1 MKIAIRIFVL
11 LIILGIFGGT
21 LYYLYSKNE
30 EKPVVFE
37 TQKAFTTNIVLKTVA
52 TGSVVPRREVDVKS
66 RVSGIIDELYVEAGD
81 KVNKG
86 DILAKVKIIPDMVS
100 LNNAESRL
108 SRAKIAQ
115 EDAQTAYNRQKKLF
129 EDRVIAE
136 SEFLPFKLA
145 LNNAN
150 EEVNSSE
157 NNLALIKEGA
167 SKKSGEVSN
176 TMIRATVTGT
186 VLNVPVKVGS
196 SVIESNTFNEG
207 TTIATVA
214 DLGEM
219 IFQGKVDESEVGK
232 IKTGMEMVLNIGA
245 IENESFKAN
254 LEFIAPKGVED
265 KGAIKFEIK
274 AAITLKDSV
283 FIRSGYSANADIV
296 LDKRDSVLAI
306 PESLITF
313 SKDSAFVEVETA
325 PQTFEKRYVKTGLS
339 DGINIEIISG
349 IDSTVKL
356 KQPLALEKQVVPD

>member
-30 EKPVVFE
+30 EKPVVFT
-37 TQKAFTTNIVLKTVA
+37 TQKAFVTNIVMKTVA
-52 TGSVVPRREVDVKS
+52 TGSVVPRREIDVKS
-66 RVSGIIDELYVEAGD
+66 RVSGIIDELYVEAGK

-86 DILAKVKIIPDMVS
+86 DVLAKVKIIPDMVR
-100 LNNAESRL
+100 LNEAESRV
-108 SRAKIAQ
+108 SRAKITL
-115 EDAQTAYNRQKKLF
+115 EDAQTAYNRQKQLL
-129 EDRVIAE
+129 DQNVIAE
-136 SEFLPFKLA
+136 SEFMPFKLA

-150 EEVNSSE
+150 EEVNTAE

-167 SKKSGEVSN
+167 SKKSGEISN

-232 IKTGMEMVLNIGA
+232 IKPGMEMLLSIGA
-245 IENESFKAN
+245 IEKETFKAN

-274 AAITLKDSV
+274 AAISLKDSV
-283 FIRSGYSANADIV
+283 FIRSGYSASADIV

-306 PESLITF
+306 PEGLITF

-325 PQTFEKRYVKTGLS
+325 PQTFEKRYIKTGLS
-339 DGINIEIISG
+339 DGINIEVISG
-349 IDSTVKL
+349 IDSMAKL
-356 KQPLALEKQVVPD
+356 KQPVALENQMMPD

>member
-30 EKPVVFE
+30 EKPVVYE
-37 TQKAFTTNIVLKTVA
+37 TSKAFVTNIVMKTVA

-66 RVSGIIDELYVEAGD
+66 RVSGIIDELFVEAGD
-81 KVNKG
+81 KVKKG
-86 DILAKVKIIPDMVS
+86 DILARVKIIPDMVS

-108 SRAKIAQ
+108 SRAKIALD
-115 EDAQTAYNRQKKLF
+115 DAQVAHNRQKKLF
-129 EDRVIAE
+129 EEKVIAE
-136 SEFLPFKLA
+136 SEYLPFKLA

-150 EEVNSSE
+150 EEVNAAE

-167 SKKSGEVSN
+167 TKKSGEVSN

-245 IENESFKAN
+245 IESESFKAN

-274 AAITLKDSV
+274 AAVSLKDSV

-325 PQTFEKRYVKTGLS
+325 PQTFEKRYIKTGLS
-339 DGINIEIISG
+339 DGINIEVLSG
-349 IDSTVKL
+349 IDSKAKL
-356 KQPLALEKQVVPD
+356 KQPLALEKQVMPE

>member
-11 LIILGIFGGT
+11 LIILGVFGGT
-21 LYYLYSKNE
+21 LYYLYMKNE
-30 EKPVVFE
+30 EKPVVF
-37 TQKAFTTNIVLKTVA
+37 TTSKAFVTNIVMKTVA
-52 TGSVVPRREVDVKS
+52 TGSVVPRREIDVKS
-66 RVSGIIDELYVEAGD
+66 RVSGIVDELYVEAGD

-86 DILAKVKIIPDMVS
+86 DIIAKVKIIPDMVR
-100 LNNAESRL
+100 LNEAESRL
-108 SRAKIAQ
+108 SRAKIAL
-115 EDAQTAYNRQKKLF
+115 EDAQVSYDRQKKLF
-129 EDRVIAE
+129 EQRVIAE
-136 SEFLPFKLA
+136 SEFLPYKLS

-150 EEVNSSE
+150 EEINTSE

-167 SKKSGEVSN
+167 TKKTGEISN
-176 TMIRATVTGT
+176 TIIRATVTGT
-186 VLNVPVKVGS
+186 VLNVPIKVGS

-232 IKTGMEMVLNIGA
+232 IKTGMEMLLNIGA
-245 IENESFKAN
+245 IEKETFKAK

-274 AAITLKDSV
+274 AAIVLKDSV

-306 PESLITF
+306 PESLVTF
-313 SKDSAFVEVETA
+313 SKDSGFVEVETF
-325 PQTFEKRYVKTGLS
+325 PQTFEKRYIKTGLS
-339 DGINIEIISG
+339 DGINIEVISG
-349 IDSTVKL
+349 IDSMAKL
-356 KQPLALEKQVVPD
+356 KQPLALEPVFMPD

>member
-30 EKPVVFE
+30 EKPVVYE
-37 TQKAFTTNIVLKTVA
+37 TSKAFVTNIVMKTVA

-108 SRAKIAQ
+108 SRAKIAL
-115 EDAQTAYNRQKKLF
+115 EDAQVAHDRQKKLF
-129 EDRVIAE
+129 AEKVIAE
-136 SEFLPFKLA
+136 SEYLPFRLA

-150 EEVNSSE
+150 EEVNTSE

-167 SKKSGEVSN
+167 TKKSGEISN
-176 TMIRATVTGT
+176 TMIRAAVAGT
-186 VLNVPVKVGS
+186 ILNVPVKVGS

-232 IKTGMEMVLNIGA
+232 IKTGMEMLLNIGA
-245 IENESFKAN
+245 IEKETFKAT

-274 AAITLKDSV
+274 AAIALKDSV
-283 FIRSGYSANADIV
+283 FIRSGYSASADIV
-296 LDKRDSVLAI
+296 LNKRDSVLAI
-306 PESLITF
+306 PESLVTF
-313 SKDSAFVEVETA
+313 SKDSAFVEVETSS
-325 PQTFEKRYVKTGLS
+325 QTFEKRYIKTGLS

-349 IDSTVKL
+349 IDSTAKI
-356 KQPLALEKQVVPD
+356 KQPLALEKQVMPE

>member
-30 EKPVVFE
+30 EKPVVYE
-37 TQKAFTTNIVLKTVA
+37 TSKAFVTNIVMKTVA

-66 RVSGIIDELYVEAGD
+66 RVSGIIDELFVEAGD
-81 KVNKG
+81 KVKKG
-86 DILAKVKIIPDMVS
+86 DILARVKIIPDMVS

-108 SRAKIAQ
+108 SRAKIALD
-115 EDAQTAYNRQKKLF
+115 DAQVAHNRQKKLF
-129 EDRVIAE
+129 EEKVIAE
-136 SEFLPFKLA
+136 SEYLPFKLA

-150 EEVNSSE
+150 EEVNAAE

-167 SKKSGEVSN
+167 TKKTGEVSN

-186 VLNVPVKVGS
+186 VLIVPVKVGS

-325 PQTFEKRYVKTGLS
+325 PQTFEKRYIKTGLS
-339 DGINIEIISG
+339 DGINIEVLSG
-349 IDSTVKL
+349 IDSTAKL
-356 KQPLALEKQVVPD
+356 KQPLALEKQVMPE

>member
-30 EKPVVFE
+30 EKPVVYE
-37 TQKAFTTNIVLKTVA
+37 TSKAFVTNIVMKTVA

-66 RVSGIIDELYVEAGD
+66 RVSGIIDELFVEAGD
-81 KVNKG
+81 KVKKG
-86 DILAKVKIIPDMVS
+86 DILARVKIIPDMVS

-108 SRAKIAQ
+108 SRAKIALD
-115 EDAQTAYNRQKKLF
+115 DAQVAHNRQKKLF
-129 EDRVIAE
+129 EEKVIAE
-136 SEFLPFKLA
+136 SEYLPFKLA

-150 EEVNSSE
+150 EEVNAAE

-167 SKKSGEVSN
+167 TKKSGEVSN

-325 PQTFEKRYVKTGLS
+325 PQTFEKRYIKTGLS
-339 DGINIEIISG
+339 DGINIEVLSG
-349 IDSTVKL
+349 IDSTAKL
-356 KQPLALEKQVVPD
+356 KQPLALEKQVMPE

>member
-1 MKIAIRIFVL
+1 MKIALRIFAL
-11 LIILGIFGGT
+11 LVILGIFGGT
-21 LYYLYSKNE
+21 LYYLYQKNE

-37 TQKAFTTNIVLKTVA
+37 TAKPFVTNIVMKTVA
-52 TGSVVPRREVDVKS
+52 TGSVVPRREIDIKP
-66 RVSGIIDELYVEAGD
+66 RVSGIIDELFVEAGK

-86 DILAKVKIIPDMVS
+86 DVIARVKIIPDMVR
-100 LNNAESRL
+100 LNEAESRL
-108 SRAKIAQ
+108 SRSKIAL
-115 EDAQTAYNRQKKLF
+115 EDAQTSYNRQQKLF
-129 EDRVIAE
+129 EQRVIAE
-136 SEFLPFKLA
+136 AEFLPFKLL

-150 EEVNSSE
+150 EEINTAE

-167 SKKSGEVSN
+167 TKKSGEVSN

-186 VLNVPVKVGS
+186 VLIVPVKVGS

-207 TTIATVA
+207 TSIATVA

-232 IKTGMEMVLNIGA
+232 IKTGMEMLLNIGA
-245 IENESFKAN
+245 IEKQSFKAL

-274 AAITLKDSV
+274 AAVTLSDSV

-313 SKDSAFVEVETA
+313 LKDSAFVEVETS
-325 PQTFEKRYVKTGLS
+325 PQTFEKRYIKTGLS

-349 IDSTVKL
+349 IDSLTKI
-356 KQPLALEKQVVPD
+356 KKPLALDKQMMPE

>member
-1 MKIAIRIFVL
+1 MKIALRILVL
-11 LIILGIFGGT
+11 LIILGLFGGT
-21 LYYLYSKNE
+21 LYYLYQKNE
-30 EKPVVFE
+30 EKPVVYSTSKPFV
-37 TQKAFTTNIVLKTVA
+37 TNVVLKTVA

-66 RVSGIIDELYVEAGD
+66 RVSGIIDELFVEAGD
-81 KVNKG
+81 KVRKG
-86 DILAKVKIIPDMVS
+86 DVLARVKIIPDMVS

-108 SRAKIAQ
+108 SRAKITL
-115 EDAQTAYNRQKKLF
+115 EDAQTAHDRQKKLF
-129 EDRVIAE
+129 DQRVIAE
-136 SEFLPFKLA
+136 SEYLPFKLA

-150 EEVNSSE
+150 EEVNAAE

-167 SKKSGEVSN
+167 TKKTGELSN

-232 IKTGMEMVLNIGA
+232 IKTGMEMVLSIGA
-245 IENESFKAN
+245 IENETFKAT

-274 AAITLKDSV
+274 AAVVLKDSV

-296 LDKRDSVLAI
+296 LDKRDSVLVV
-306 PESLITF
+306 PESLVTF
-313 SKDSAFVEVETA
+313 KGDSAFVEVETGE
-325 PQTFEKRYVKTGLS
+325 QTFEKREIKTGLS
-339 DGINIEIISG
+339 DGINIEVMSG
-349 IDSTVKL
+349 VDSTTKI
-356 KQPLALEKQVVPD
+356 KQPLAIEPAVVPD

>member
-1 MKIAIRIFVL
+1 MKTALRISGIITTLIAFV
-11 LIILGIFGGT
+11 GT
-21 LYYLYSKNE
+21 LYYLYQKNE
-30 EKPVVFE
+30 EKPVVY
-37 TQKAFTTNIVLKTVA
+37 TTSKAFVTNIVMKTVA
-52 TGSVVPRREVDVKS
+52 TGSVVPRREIDVKS
-66 RVSGIIDELYVEAGD
+66 RVSGIIDELFVEAGK

-86 DILAKVKIIPDMVS
+86 DIIAKVKIIPDMVR
-100 LNNAESRL
+100 LNEAESRL
-108 SRAKIAQ
+108 SRAKITLD
-115 EDAQTAYNRQKKLF
+115 DAQVTHDRQKKLF
-129 EDRVIAE
+129 EQRVIAE
-136 SEFLPFKLA
+136 SEFLPYKLS

-150 EEVNSSE
+150 EEVNTAE

-167 SKKSGEVSN
+167 TKKSSEISN

-232 IKTGMEMVLNIGA
+232 IKTGMEMLLNIGA
-245 IENESFKAN
+245 IEKEMFKAN

-313 SKDSAFVEVETA
+313 SKDSAFVDVETT
-325 PQTFEKRYVKTGLS
+325 PQTFEKRYIKTGLS
-339 DGINIEIISG
+339 DGINIEILAG
-349 IDSTVKL
+349 LDSTVKI
-356 KQPLALEKQVVPD
+356 KQPLALEPVYMPD